1 MQLGSFGR
9 GDENM
14 HFSFTLL
21 LLSVG
26 VVVRIRR
33 KYAVGSPGPSDI
45 ETGIEW
51 NRMRPEAKALP
62 GSQGLEG
69 ISVSI
74 GGDIRNLWK
83 G

>member
-1 MQLGSFGR
+1 M
-9 GDENM
+9 
-14 HFSFTLL
+14 
-21 LLSVG
+21 
-26 VVVRIRR
+26 
-33 KYAVGSPGPSDI
+33 GSPGPSDI

-69 ISVSI
+69 VSVSI